1 MASNGVIH
9 IVSDVLMP
17 PAGNIVDVLSAD
29 SDFSTLVGV
38 VNTVGLT
45 AALQG

>member
-38 VNTVGLT
+38 LHKVGLT

>member
-17 PAGNIVDVLSAD
+17 PAGDIVDVVSAD
-29 SDFSTLVGV
+29 SDFSTLLGAV
-38 VNTVGLT
+38 TKAGLA